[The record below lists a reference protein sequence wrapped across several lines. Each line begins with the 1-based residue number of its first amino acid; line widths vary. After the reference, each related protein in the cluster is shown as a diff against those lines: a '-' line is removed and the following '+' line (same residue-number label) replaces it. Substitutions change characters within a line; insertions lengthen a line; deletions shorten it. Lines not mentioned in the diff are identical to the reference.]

1 MDSKFLSVT
10 GLFAL
15 CAVAMP
21 VIADA
26 VPRDGAAQTQAQGAP
41 TYGLENPNVRRGYE
55 AIMAAIGLVPRATGL
70 RTQYQAQIAYAL
82 DQAQIDCPTTLAAL
96 DMVSRQTG
104 FARAT
109 YGALRD
115 VTTATA
121 RCNGNGIA
129 ATDDAGGAR
138 RLLAAGPGVGF
149 GGGSS
154 NYGQ

>member
-1 MDSKFLSVT
+1 MGNKFLSAA
-10 GLFAL
+10 GLLAL
-15 CAVAMP
+15 CAAAMP
-21 VIADA
+21 VMADA
-26 VPRDGAAQTQAQGAP
+26 APRDVAAQTQAQGVP
-41 TYGLENPNVRRGYE
+41 TYGLENPDVRRGYE
-55 AIMAAIGLVPRATGL
+55 AILAAIGLVPRATGL

-96 DMVSRQTG
+96 DMASRQPG

-129 ATDDAGGAR
+129 ATDDAGGAG
-138 RLLAAGPGVGF
+138 RLLAAGPGAGF